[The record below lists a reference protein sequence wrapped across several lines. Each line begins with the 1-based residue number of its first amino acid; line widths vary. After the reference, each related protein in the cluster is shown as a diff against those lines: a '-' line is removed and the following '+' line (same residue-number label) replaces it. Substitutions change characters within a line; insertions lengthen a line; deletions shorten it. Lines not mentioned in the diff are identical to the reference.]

1 MTNKKVKDLSKWV
14 LKNMGRNLAKSGRA
28 EVRIASVGL
37 YGFPGD
43 EALNIQLS
51 VGGEEIWLKVRS
63 DKQLV
68 PETE

>member
-1 MTNKKVKDLSKWV
+1 MNNKKVKDLAKWV
-14 LKNMGRNLAKSGRA
+14 RRNMGRNLAKSGRA
-28 EVRIASVGL
+28 EVRIASVGM

-43 EALNIQLS
+43 EVLDIQVM

-63 DKQLV
+63 DR